1 MSRIQLYFTV
11 ILTLSGCWYTYM
23 LLWIV
28 FLLLRCQVQQQSVF
42 LCVLRGD
49 HNKNATLHHGYLQ
62 PYVLQYSYQCKDL
75 STVIYIPT
83 AKHSCSF
90 STALNKHELH
100 YVNSR
105 GTWSGP
111 SSETTEGRQSVRT
124 YNESC
129 VWILT
134 LKYETLVTN
143 SRLNVEPSTSCQL
156 DQSLLSFSLLTCC
169 TAAQTDS
176 LTTSLAVKQVFEESI
191 CAQSF
196 GLFHQNISVDI
207 IETNSSAS
215 PQSRH
220 GRNRFFFFTCS
231 VVVFVF
237 RQDCSSCLKK
247 SSSFSPWRSQ
257 VARAQPHRPMPSINA
272 THLLQALGKS
282 QGNQLPE
289 EPVASKVNHTHT
301 HTRPVLELGVLEIE
315 SNTTGPVLVPGLWAA
330 HNISCELF
338 DIVWYSQ
345 NVKKKKKNHTSSSS
359 QSWSQIQ
366 YLLHYHWWFIVV
378 SLMHQ
383 HRPPPFYGA

>member
-169 TAAQTDS
+169 TAAQSDS

-220 GRNRFFFFTCS
+220 GRNRFFFLPALLLSLSSDRTVQ
-231 VVVFVF
+231 VV
-237 RQDCSSCLKK
+237 
-247 SSSFSPWRSQ
+247 WR
-257 VARAQPHRPMPSINA
+257 R
-272 THLLQALGKS
+272 
-282 QGNQLPE
+282 
-289 EPVASKVNHTHT
+289 
-301 HTRPVLELGVLEIE
+301 VLHSAPGGVKWREL
-315 SNTTGPVLVPGLWAA
+315 NPTGPCHL
-330 HNISCELF
+330 
-338 DIVWYSQ
+338 
-345 NVKKKKKNHTSSSS
+345 
-359 QSWSQIQ
+359 
-366 YLLHYHWWFIVV
+366 
-378 SLMHQ
+378 
-383 HRPPPFYGA
+383 